1 MNALD
6 PIRLDDNRLQS
17 ALRTFPRDRSMWI
30 GGRDVSG
37 AGETIERW
45 SPAHGVLVSRV
56 PRGSAADAK
65 RAIAC
70 ARKAFDEGAWPDRTG
85 AERSRVLL
93 KTADLIDRDREL
105 LATLD
110 ALESGKPIAQARSEI
125 EGAADLWRYAAAL
138 ARGLHGESYSTLGP
152 DRLGFVLREPI
163 GVVSMITP
171 WNFPLLIVS
180 QKLPFA
186 LAAGCAAVVKP
197 SEMTSSS
204 TLHLAHLLDEAGLPA
219 GICNVVTGYGPEVGA
234 PMTSDERVDMISF
247 TGSTGVGRKAMAA
260 ASATLKKVSMELGG
274 KNPQLVFPDA
284 DLEAALDAVL
294 FGAYFN
300 AGECC
305 NAGSRLLVH
314 QSIAETFVAA
324 LVDRSRDVKV
334 GDPLDPQTK
343 VGAIISADHLAK
355 IEGHVGGALRDGARA
370 RLGGER
376 VKSDG
381 LFMTPTILD
390 GVTPDMSIAQDE
402 VFGPVLS
409 VLTFGSIDEAIA
421 IANQASY
428 GLSASVWSRDLDTVT
443 KVGRK
448 VRAGTIWANTFMDGY
463 AELPFGGSKQ
473 SGLGRELGRN
483 AVADYTEEKT
493 FHVHN
498 GPRSHGWLEPRTPA

>member
-1 MNALD
+1 MNPASL
-6 PIRLDDNRLQS
+6 IRLDDGRLEA
-17 ALRTFPRDRSMWI
+17 ALATFARNQSMWI
-30 GGRDVSG
+30 DGRDASG
-37 AGETIERW
+37 AGETIERL

-56 PRGSAADAK
+56 PRGSVADAE

-70 ARKAFDEGAWPDRTG
+70 ARKAFDEGAWSDKTG
-85 AERSRVLL
+85 AERSRILL
-93 KTADLIDRDREL
+93 KTADLIDRDRTL

-110 ALESGKPIAQARSEI
+110 TLESGKPISQAMSEI

-171 WNFPLLIVS
+171 WNFPLLIMS

-204 TLHLAHLLDEAGLPA
+204 TLHLAHLLDEAGLPP

-234 PMTSDERVDMISF
+234 RMTSDERVDMVSF
-247 TGSTGVGRKAMAA
+247 TRSTGVGRRAMAA

-355 IEGHVGGALRDGARA
+355 IEGHVGAALRAGARE

-376 VKSDG
+376 VKSSG

-390 GVTPDMSIAQDE
+390 NVTPDMSIAQGE

-409 VLTFGSIDEAIA
+409 VLTFASIDEAIA

-443 KVGRK
+443 KVGPK
-448 VRAGTIWANTFMDGY
+448 VRAGTVWANTFMDGY
-463 AELPFGGSKQ
+463 AELPFGGFRQ

-498 GPRSHGWLEPRTPA
+498 GPRNAGWLEPRTTA